1 MMSSYVGENAEFE
14 RLLLSGELD
23 VELMPQGT
31 LATRIQMAGMGI
43 PAFLHPLV
51 TAQRWRL
58 IKKFASL
65 TERCI

>member
-23 VELMPQGT
+23 VELMPQERLLHAYKW
-31 LATRIQMAGMGI
+31 LAWVS
-43 PAFLHPLV
+43 LHFFTPLV

-58 IKKFASL
+58 IKSS
-65 TERCI
+65 RV